1 MTCNEKRSSK
11 QNVPITYTQK
21 KFFWGGARE
30 GLQHLK
36 VFKSFLFRQSEKI
49 VV

>member
-21 KFFWGGARE
+21 KFFWGGGERRAAT
-30 GLQHLK
+30 
-36 VFKSFLFRQSEKI
+36 FKGF
-49 VV
+49 